1 MSIHLTYDFMFA
13 ENSSLLPSSQTQQA
27 IREFQ
32 VRRPQTMREKL
43 AQYPGAYDDPDLG
56 RNRLGSMKNFRDLQ
70 TLDTP
75 SFPELVESR
84 LDSSP
89 GYVKQ
94 VVGYSMLPD
103 TTASNKKLDA
113 TQYRQWLAD
122 PNFDPSKRR
131 MTELA
136 LASTER
142 QIDNLVAGNAA
153 KMLNR
158 QRYSG
163 FQDPDRLRAGQ
174 AFAEQYINADP
185 NPQSLSIETAAAYQ
199 ELAEANQALANL
211 ENRFGAG
218 VDRDYLSRIDRDRI
232 SAHLGLTQMQML
244 GLGSGEA
251 RSLGLR
257 EKPYRD
263 LVRDDFEGGFRPSMP
278 HFNHGTDYKHSY
290 SLDDLMDSVY
300 ASQRSSPGIKDIH
313 DGDRYLDERKFTA
326 AGKPLSYTA
335 SGEQTLE
342 QLSRQA
348 ETDFGRR
355 LADTSSR
362 LEIGNRDM
370 PTSEQMIIND
380 RNRQELVGDFE
391 GGKRVQPW
399 ATEYLR
405 PELPYSNLGANAYDH
420 APVVQDA
427 QGKSYRALSKA
438 QYQNPLAEVESALK
452 YQVLPLAGTTTL
464 PFGTQSGKEFYPQ
477 EYLDTIT
484 RSPNAP
490 GRGSYGGGIEPVM
503 MSASRTILAQPLP
516 MHPSRAEQIA
526 SANNQVSMVSG
537 IPRRNVET
545 IRLGPTDLSSDASSR
560 YYQDAQAGQALTR
573 EAFARQFPDAIS
585 QARATGLP
593 VTQVL
598 DRDYDAA
605 LKAGIAA
612 TTNAEATPFNLTSP
626 TERQALYREGNAL
639 DALVSAHQIKD
650 DVRSQVRPQDYGLA
664 PVDPPANPNATLRA
678 IAGYAQQQNLDA
690 QQLEMGRTFTP
701 TQVLEADPRVQAL
714 RQKAIAKQQEIDA
727 ANELIAI
734 RQQRQAERLAPA
746 KVAVSPFAQRQQAV
760 VNDARMDSAIAN
772 LQARTNPKSKLGEVL
787 SRVVGAGMMIR

>member
-1 MSIHLTYDFMFA
+1 MSIHLTYDFMFV
-13 ENSSLLPSSQTQQA
+13 ENLSLLPSSQTQQA
-27 IREFQ
+27 IRDFQ
-32 VRRPQTMREKL
+32 VRRSQSMREKL

-84 LDSSP
+84 LDLSP

-94 VVGYSMLPD
+94 VAAYSMLPD
-103 TTASNKKLDA
+103 TTASETKSTAERYRRQLTDPRFDESQKRMIQMSLESAEKK
-113 TQYRQWLAD
+113 
-122 PNFDPSKRR
+122 
-131 MTELA
+131 
-136 LASTER
+136 
-142 QIDNLVAGNAA
+142 IDNLVAGNVA

-158 QRYSG
+158 HKYSG
-163 FQDPDRLRAGQ
+163 FQDPDRLKAGQ
-174 AFAEQYINADP
+174 AFAEQYISADP
-185 NPQSLSIETAAAYQ
+185 NPQSLSLGTAAAYQ
-199 ELAEANQALANL
+199 ELAEANQALANF
-211 ENRFGAG
+211 ENRFGVG
-218 VDRDYLSRIDRDRI
+218 VNKEFLKQIDRDKI
-232 SAHLGLTQMQML
+232 AGHLGLTQMQML
-244 GLGSGEA
+244 DLDPSQA

-257 EKPYRD
+257 ERPYRD

-278 HFNHGTDYKHSY
+278 HYNHGSDYKHSY
-290 SLDDLMDSVY
+290 GLDDLMDGIY

-313 DGDRYLDERKFTA
+313 DGDRYLDDRKFTA
-326 AGKPLSYTA
+326 AGKPLQYAA

-342 QLSRQA
+342 QLTRQA
-348 ETDFGRR
+348 EADFGRR
-355 LADTSSR
+355 LTDTSSR
-362 LEIGNRDM
+362 LEMGNRDM
-370 PTSEQMIIND
+370 PTSEQMIVND
-380 RNRQELVGDFE
+380 RNRQELIGDFE

-427 QGKSYRALSKA
+427 QGKLYRALSKA

-503 MSASRTILAQPLP
+503 MSAPRTILAQPLP

-526 SANNQVSMVSG
+526 SANNQVSMVFG

-573 EAFARQFPDAIS
+573 EAFARQFPDAIT
-585 QARATGLP
+585 QARQSGLP

-612 TTNAEATPFNLTSP
+612 TTDATATPFNLTNP
-626 TERQALYREGNAL
+626 IERQALYREGNTL

-650 DVRSQVRPQDYGLA
+650 DVRAQVRPQDYGLD
-664 PVDPPANPNATLRA
+664 PVDATPNPNATLRA
-678 IAGYAQQQNLDA
+678 IAGRAQEQNLNA
-690 QQLEMGRTFTP
+690 QRLEMGSTFTP
-701 TQVLEADPRVQAL
+701 TDDLQADPRVQAL
-714 RQKAIAKQQEIDA
+714 REKAIAKQQEIDA
-727 ANELIAI
+727 ANELMAI

-746 KVAVSPFAQRQQAV
+746 KVAVSPFAQRQQAI
-760 VNDARMDSAIAN
+760 VNDARLDSAIAN
-772 LQARTNPKSKLGEVL
+772 LQARTNPRSKLGEVL
-787 SRVVGAGMMIR
+787 SRVVGAGMTIR

>member
-1 MSIHLTYDFMFA
+1 MFT
-13 ENSSLLPSSQTQQA
+13 ENLSLLPSSQTQQA
-27 IREFQ
+27 IRSFQ
-32 VRRPQTMREKL
+32 VRQPQSMRDKL
-43 AQYPGAYDDPDLG
+43 AQYPGAYDDPALG
-56 RNRLGSMKNFRDLQ
+56 RNRLGSMRVLRELK

-84 LDSSP
+84 FDLSP

-113 TQYRQWLAD
+113 AQYRQWLAD

-136 LASTER
+136 LASTEK

-158 QRYSG
+158 QRYAG
-163 FQDPDRLRAGQ
+163 FQDPERLRASQ
-174 AFAEQYINADP
+174 AFSEQYIGADP
-185 NPQSLSIETAAAYQ
+185 NPQNLSIGTAAAYQ
-199 ELAEANQALANL
+199 ELAETNQALANL
-211 ENRFGAG
+211 GNRFGEG
-218 VDRDYLSRIDRDRI
+218 VDKDYLSRIDRDKV
-232 SAHLGLTQMQML
+232 AGHLGLTQMQML
-244 GLGSGEA
+244 DLDPSQA

-278 HFNHGTDYKHSY
+278 HYNHGTDYKHSY
-290 SLDDLMDSVY
+290 SLDDLMDGVY
-300 ASQRSSPGIKDIH
+300 ASQKSSPGIKDIH
-313 DGDRYLDERKFTA
+313 DGDRYVDDRKFTV
-326 AGKPLSYTA
+326 AGKPLQYAA
-335 SGEQTLE
+335 SGGQTLE
-342 QLSRQA
+342 QLTQQA

-370 PTSEQMIIND
+370 PVSDQMIIND
-380 RNRQELVGDFE
+380 RNRQELIGEFE
-391 GGKRVQPW
+391 GSTRIAPK
-399 ATEYLR
+399 ASEYLE
-405 PELPYSNLGANAYDH
+405 PKLPYSHLGANTYDY

-427 QGKSYRALSKA
+427 QGKAYRALSKA
-438 QYQNPLAEVESALK
+438 QYQNPLAEMESALK
-452 YQVLPLAGTTTL
+452 YQVLPLAGTTTTPYAARAKNDFIPDIGGATL
-464 PFGTQSGKEFYPQ
+464 
-477 EYLDTIT
+477 
-484 RSPNAP
+484 P
-490 GRGSYGGGIEPVM
+490 GRGTYGGGVEAAI
-503 MSASRTILAQPLP
+503 MSTPRTILAQPLP

-537 IPRRNVET
+537 VPRRNVEV
-545 IRLGPTDLSSDASSR
+545 IRLGPTDLSSDASRS
-560 YYQDAQAGQALTR
+560 YHQDAQAGQALTR

-598 DRDYDAA
+598 DRNYDAA

-612 TTNAEATPFNLTSP
+612 TTDATATPFNLTSP
-626 TERQALYREGNAL
+626 TERQGLYREGNTL
-639 DALVSAHQIKD
+639 DSLVAAHQIRD
-650 DVRSQVRPQDYGLA
+650 DVRAQVRPGDYGLA
-664 PVDPPANPNATLRA
+664 PVDAPANPNATLRA
-678 IAGYAQQQNLDA
+678 IAGRAQQQNLDA
-690 QQLEMGRTFTP
+690 QQLEMGRIFTP
-701 TQVLEADPRVQAL
+701 TQALQADPRVEAL
-714 RQKAIAKQQEIDA
+714 REKAIAKQQEIDA
-727 ANELIAI
+727 AQDLMAV
-734 RQQRQAERLAPA
+734 RQQRQAQRLAPA
-746 KVAVSPFAQRQQAV
+746 KVAASPFSQRQQLV